1 MVNDNLKGSFLLTD
15 EEGFGKNVYIYPD
28 DNYSNV
34 DNNDNILEKEKQLE
48 NEIANAKF
56 ECKGKLIKVYKNNLV
71 IEFYED
77 KGFIKENK
85 NVIIRIIKLKKA
97 YECSAEVLGVRKE
110 DKRYIAVLS
119 IPIIRRQID
128 RRRFFRIAVQIRV
141 RYFLLPKGEYRTV
154 LDIPRGCFL
163 KTKKCRCIDISAG
176 GIKIL
181 TEENMDVGKYVL
193 INIFVPYKSN
203 ILCKVVRSEV
213 HKASSKFIISMEY
226 VYIDEQDRDKIVR
239 FVIKNESVKIRETK
253 ESE

>member
-1 MVNDNLKGSFLLTD
+1 MVNDDLKGSFLLTD
-15 EEGFGKNVYIYPD
+15 EEGFGKNIYIYPD
-28 DNYSNV
+28 GNYSDV
-34 DNNDNILEKEKQLE
+34 ENNDDISEKEKQLE

-85 NVIIRIIKLKKA
+85 NAIIRIIKLKKA
-97 YECSAEVLGVRKE
+97 YECSAKVLGVRKE
-110 DKRYIAVLS
+110 DKKYIAVLS

-128 RRRFFRIAVQIRV
+128 RRRFFRIAVQVRV
-141 RYFLLPKGEYRTV
+141 RYSLLPKGEYKTV
-154 LDIPRGCFL
+154 LDIPKGCFL
-163 KTKKCRCIDISAG
+163 KTKKCSCIDISAG

-181 TEENMDVGKYVL
+181 AEENMDVDKYAL
-193 INIFVPYKSN
+193 INIFVPYKAN
-203 ILCKVVRSEV
+203 ILCKVVRNEEY
-213 HKASSKFIISMEY
+213 KASNKFIISMEY